1 MASNLVTLARNLQ
14 QRKVRKR
21 KGLAVAEG
29 VRLVEEALQSGIPI
43 QGVLA
48 SRSLETALRGTELLE
63 ELAAHSVTID
73 RVDDSTLADLADTE
87 TPQGILAIVEPP
99 IVPVDS
105 IVPRPGAPVI
115 VLDAVQDPGNAGTL
129 LRTAFGLGAGGAILL
144 RGSADLTNPK
154 VLRAAMGASFQLPV
168 ARATQLEFA
177 EWVETTQTEIWVAAI
192 SGTPLAQIAKPIQVT
207 FVVGNEGAGVRDE
220 IARHASQRVAI
231 PLARGAESL
240 NVAIAAGIILYEIQ
254 RG

>member
-1 MASNLVTLARNLQ
+1 MASSLVTLARNLQ
-14 QRKVRKR
+14 QRKGRKR
-21 KGLAVAEG
+21 TGLAVAEG

-43 QGVLA
+43 QGALA
-48 SRSLETALRGTELLE
+48 SRSLETAPRGTELLE
-63 ELAAHSVTID
+63 ELAARSISIH
-73 RVDDSTLADLADTE
+73 RVADGTLADLADTE

-99 IVPVDS
+99 IVHLDS
-105 IVPRPGAPVI
+105 ILPLPGAPVV

-144 RGSADLTNPK
+144 KGSADLTNPK

-168 ARATQLEFA
+168 ARATQPEFA

-192 SGTPLAQIAKPIQVT
+192 SGTPLAQVSRPEYLT

-220 IARHASQRVAI
+220 VARHATQRVAI
-231 PLARGAESL
+231 PLAHGAESL
-240 NVAIAAGIILYEIQ
+240 NVAIAAGIILYEVQ